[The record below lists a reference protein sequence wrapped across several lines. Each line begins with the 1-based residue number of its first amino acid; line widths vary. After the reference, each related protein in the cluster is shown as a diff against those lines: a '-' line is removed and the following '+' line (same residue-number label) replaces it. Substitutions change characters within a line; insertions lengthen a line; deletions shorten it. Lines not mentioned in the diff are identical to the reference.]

1 MREALFIKKNKDRWL
16 KEQHLPPDDPDE
28 MASSFTQLVDD
39 LAYAKTFYPG
49 GKVTQYIN
57 AQASRVYLDIYRNR
71 KDDTSRL
78 WNFWKKDLPLTIR
91 KHHGIMLFCLLF
103 FVLFFIIGFF
113 TASANESVAEEV
125 LGSAYIRQTHENID
139 KGNPF
144 GIYEGGNSLLTW
156 LGIMVNNI
164 IVALRMVSSGLL
176 LGIPAIYSLA
186 ETGVMVGVFDQLFAA
201 KGLGVDFWLVVF
213 VHGTLE
219 ITAIIL
225 AGGAGLILCKGF
237 LFPGTIRRID
247 AFKRS
252 IKDGTKIMI
261 GLLPVFAVAAFFEGF
276 ITRLYNDISWL
287 TTGIFSLSV
296 LFVCWY
302 FIVYPIRLHKKLLVQ
317 LNEEEA

>member
-91 KHHGIMLFCLLF
+91 KHHGIMLFCLLL

-113 TASANESVAEEV
+113 TAAANESVAEEV
-125 LGSAYIRQTHENID
+125 LGTSYIRQTHENID

-247 AFKRS
+247 AFKHS

-302 FIVYPIRLHKKLLVQ
+302 FIIYPIRLHKKLLVQ